1 MGGFVLFDGVTV
13 DGSYTAGDFTFDVS
27 LEFAGDHTIEVFG
40 GDNSGDAATSWS
52 YTANGTTT
60 TMSADGFEALCPTA
74 DFLIRYTSVAVNPT
88 SQFVFTPEYFKN

>member
-13 DGSYTAGDFTFDVS
+13 DGSYTDGDFTFTVI
-27 LEFAGDHTIEVFG
+27 LEYAGDHTIEVIG

-52 YTANGTTT
+52 MTAGNTTT
-60 TMSADGFEALCPTA
+60 TLSADAFEDLCPTA
-74 DFLIRYTSVAVNPT
+74 DYLIRYTSVAVNPT